1 MCKISTMKNIL
12 IVLLLTVLFVV
23 NSLSQTKSFNGLGFE
38 GVYRGKNIVIKNPYG
53 KGGIGFCVSEVKVNG
68 KTTKDEINATMFQ
81 VKLDEL
87 GLKLG
92 EKIRV
97 EFIFQD
103 GCTPSPEPMIVSL
116 GALHK
121 PEAGK
126 DAEMI
131 IVGKFFWSNLFL
143 TNPKMADGNYSI
155 KQIKVNDEVL
165 PLNLKSDVVEV
176 TLTKMGLRD
185 TKKLMDGA
193 EVIIDVIYND
203 GYDPLI
209 LNPEAVK

>member
-1 MCKISTMKNIL
+1 MKTIL
-12 IVLLLTVLFVV
+12 NYSLLFCLLGLFTHA
-23 NSLSQTKSFNGLGFE
+23 QTKSFNGLGFE

-53 KGGIGFCVSEVKVNG
+53 KGGVGFCITEVKVNG

-116 GALHK
+116 GALQK

-165 PLNLKSDVVEV
+165 PLNLKTDVVEV

-193 EVIIDVIYND
+193 EVIINVIYND
-203 GYDPLI
+203 GYDPLL

>member
-1 MCKISTMKNIL
+1 MKNTLNYIL
-12 IVLLLTVLFVV
+12 LFCFFALFA
-23 NSLSQTKSFNGLGFE
+23 NAQTKSFNGLAIE
-38 GVYRGKNIVIKNPYG
+38 GVYRGKNIIIKNPYG
-53 KGGIGFCVSEVKVNG
+53 KGGVGFCITEVKVNG

-87 GLKLG
+87 GLKMG

-116 GALHK
+116 GAIHK
-121 PEAGK
+121 SDSGK
-126 DAEMI
+126 DTEML

-155 KQIKVNDEVL
+155 KQIKVNDEIL
-165 PLNLKSDVVEV
+165 PVNLKSDVVEV

-193 EVIIDVIYND
+193 EVIINVTYND